1 MDSVAT
7 GPAVLGRYRL
17 LRTIGE
23 GGMGVVHLANG
34 PDGRRVALKVLRPHV
49 VGDREGRARLAREIA
64 SLQRVRS
71 SRVAEFLDADPWGP
85 TPFVVMRFV
94 PGLALTDYVSEYG
107 QLRGASLLRLAGG
120 LAEALAAVHAVGVV
134 HRDVKPSNVLLE
146 GQEPVLIDF
155 GLARAAEDAS
165 VTMTGWMM
173 GTPAYLT
180 PEIALGMEPGP
191 ATDVHSWAS
200 TVAFACR
207 GTSPFGRGPQAVVL
221 DRIRRNAYD
230 LDGVPS
236 DLREILERC
245 LDPDPQAR
253 PPATVLAGWL
263 AGSPHNGAPA
273 TVHLPAAPQP
283 PRVAP
288 PPPVP
293 PAGGG
298 HPGAMPAVARSD
310 PAPPVA
316 SPVTALPVPVPPPL
330 SAPVATPVSTPVSTP
345 VTTPVTTP
353 GNTPVSASA
362 TPATGPATS
371 ATSAVTS
378 PTAPTVP
385 TASPPAGPPDRPAT
399 ALLPDPDP
407 ALPTWS
413 PADLDAGP
421 PRFEADASVVAPRPW
436 SERLAAGALW
446 LLLSVQAVALFAALP
461 YVTAAAAW
469 LVVAVLVTGGRAA
482 DASRRRRS
490 VRGVRRGDGVLAAL
504 QAPWHAAAGVAH
516 ATVLVGAGLLA
527 AALVDG
533 LLHLGSVPDRRLVWA
548 GAVAFT
554 LVLWRGPGGSV
565 LHRPVHRAVAHGS
578 AAGAWAVAVIWVLA
592 ALAAGTIGLV
602 QGVGTTWFPAGGA
615 PL

>member
-1 MDSVAT
+1 MYRCAERRYRSTVDSVAT

-71 SRVAEFLDADPWGP
+71 TRVAEFLDADPWGP
-85 TPFVVMRFV
+85 TPFVVTRFV
-94 PGLALTDYVSEYG
+94 PGLALSDYVSEYG
-107 QLRGASLLRLAGG
+107 CLRDSALLQLAGG

-146 GQEPVLIDF
+146 GQQPVLIDF

-180 PEIALGMEPGP
+180 PEIALGEEPGP

-230 LDGVPS
+230 LDGVPVE
-236 DLREILERC
+236 LREILERC
-245 LDPDPQAR
+245 LDPDPHAR

-263 AGSPHNGAPA
+263 AGSPDNGAPA

-288 PPPVP
+288 APAASPSGSAQAGATSVAATVTTPAAAPVAAAVPSVSPAAQAAAAAPTTRAPTTPDSTPDTVPTGASVSPPDPPPQVQVNGVP
-293 PAGGG
+293 PA
-298 HPGAMPAVARSD
+298 
-310 PAPPVA
+310 APTDR
-316 SPVTALPVPVPPPL
+316 PVTAV
-330 SAPVATPVSTPVSTP
+330 
-345 VTTPVTTP
+345 
-353 GNTPVSASA
+353 
-362 TPATGPATS
+362 
-371 ATSAVTS
+371 
-378 PTAPTVP
+378 
-385 TASPPAGPPDRPAT
+385 
-399 ALLPDPDP
+399 LPDSDP
-407 ALPTWS
+407 ALPFWD
-413 PADLDAGP
+413 PAGADAGQRP
-421 PRFEADASVVAPRPW
+421 PQTAPEPAVSTRPW
-436 SERLAAGALW
+436 SERVASGVLW
-446 LLLSVQAVALFAALP
+446 GLVSVLAVALFAALP
-461 YVTAAAAW
+461 YLTAAAAW
-469 LVVAVLVTGGRAA
+469 FVVACVVTWDRMV
-482 DASRRRRS
+482 DARRRRRA
-490 VRGVRRGDGVLAAL
+490 VRGVRRGDGVVDTLV
-504 QAPWHAAAGVAH
+504 APWHAAVGVGH
-516 ATVLVGAGLLA
+516 ATVLVGAALLA

-533 LLHLGSVPDRRLVWA
+533 LLHLGSVQDRHLVWA

-554 LVLWRGPGGSV
+554 LVLWRGPGGHV
-565 LHRPVHRAVAHGS
+565 LHGRCTAAWPAAPRRGS
-578 AAGAWAVAVIWVLA
+578 GRS
-592 ALAAGTIGLV
+592 
-602 QGVGTTWFPAGGA
+602 P
-615 PL
+615 